1 MYCIA
6 TVPYPVRLHHPASTI
21 SACLHLLDFRLSTL
35 RARTQLRGQ
44 ADSQCLSSAII
55 VAVAFVAEGLRGR
68 LVMQAYAMP
77 PP

>member
-6 TVPYPVRLHHPASTI
+6 TVPYP
-21 SACLHLLDFRLSTL
+21 FRLSTL

-44 ADSQCLSSAII
+44 ADSHCLSSAII

-77 PP
+77 PS